1 MTWNTPQVCRIAP
14 VSTRG
19 EIRLHPAGRR
29 SGIVFTCIPID
40 RIQTGD
46 ELNSPLA
53 KGLALF
59 AGVHLLGGHWLALQM
74 VAWMGMFAVNS
85 QQGDLGSALEKTFD
99 GKHPC
104 PLCAAVDAG
113 QKKEK
118 EQQQKQ
124 LVDTV
129 NKVNA
134 VLIVSFEL
142 PRRTES
148 ALDYTVFSESAEA
161 LSSRPPS
168 PPPWRV

>member
-1 MTWNTPQVCRIAP
+1 MA
-14 VSTRG
+14 
-19 EIRLHPAGRR
+19 
-29 SGIVFTCIPID
+29 
-40 RIQTGD
+40 
-46 ELNSPLA
+46 
-53 KGLALF
+53 
-59 AGVHLLGGHWLALQM
+59 
-74 VAWMGMFAVNS
+74 MFAVNS

-118 EQQQKQ
+118 EQKQKQ

-129 NKVNA
+129 NKANA
-134 VLIVSFEL
+134 VLLVSVEL
-142 PRRTES
+142 PRRMES
-148 ALDYTVFSESAEA
+148 ALVYTVFAELAEA

>member
-1 MTWNTPQVCRIAP
+1 
-14 VSTRG
+14 
-19 EIRLHPAGRR
+19 
-29 SGIVFTCIPID
+29 
-40 RIQTGD
+40 
-46 ELNSPLA
+46 LNSPFA

-85 QQGDLGSALEKTFD
+85 QQGDLAGALEKTFD

-129 NKVNA
+129 NKANA
-134 VLIVSFEL
+134 VLLVSVEL

-148 ALDYTVFSESAEA
+148 VLVYPASAESAEA
-161 LSSRPPS
+161 FSVRPPS
-168 PPPWRV
+168 PPPWLA

>member
-1 MTWNTPQVCRIAP
+1 
-14 VSTRG
+14 
-19 EIRLHPAGRR
+19 LHPER
-29 SGIVFTCIPID
+29 SNSNWKL
-40 RIQTGD
+40 
-46 ELNSPLA
+46 LNSPLA

-85 QQGDLGSALEKTFD
+85 QQGDLAGALEKTFD

-129 NKVNA
+129 NKANA
-134 VLIVSFEL
+134 VLLVSVEL

-148 ALDYTVFSESAEA
+148 ALVYPVFSESAEA
-161 LSSRPPS
+161 LSCRPPS
-168 PPPWRV
+168 PPPWRA

>member
-1 MTWNTPQVCRIAP
+1 MK
-14 VSTRG
+14 
-19 EIRLHPAGRR
+19 
-29 SGIVFTCIPID
+29 
-40 RIQTGD
+40 
-46 ELNSPLA
+46 SPLA

-85 QQGDLGSALEKTFD
+85 QQGDLAGALEKTFD

-104 PLCAAVDAG
+104 PLCAAVEAG
-113 QKKEK
+113 QQKEK

-134 VLIVSFEL
+134 VPLVAFVLPQPTETVLFYFETAGSCDPVSI
-142 PRRTES
+142 
-148 ALDYTVFSESAEA
+148 
-161 LSSRPPS
+161 RPPS
-168 PPPWRV
+168 PPPWLA